1 MRMIIQGR
9 FFYCFKNES
18 ENIEQDELE
27 ESCKGQVELEESYKE
42 LVQLLLGK
50 NYKQGFIKVTW
61 DMDLS
66 ILRSEELKRERR
78 LPLELCH

>member
-1 MRMIIQGR
+1 MQMIFQCR

-18 ENIEQDELE
+18 ENIEQ
-27 ESCKGQVELEESYKE
+27 VELEKSYKE

-66 ILRSEELKRERR
+66 ILRSEDLKRERR
-78 LPLELCH
+78 LPLELCHWLLYSK